1 MISGCAGPSC
11 AFATE
16 RYNYAFKAYGAIKSL
31 STMVLRAPAT
41 LKQLS
46 YFLKDRSEWFYV

>member
-1 MISGCAGPSC
+1 MISGGAGPSC
-11 AFATE
+11 AVATE